1 MNAEPSTSIPID
13 QALHHT
19 RRVLETV
26 MGIPATEGNAI
37 EIYRNGDQIFAPML
51 DAISSANRSI
61 DFLTFVYW
69 KGEIG
74 IKFAERFAER
84 ARAGVRV
91 RVLLDSW
98 GAQTI
103 ERTLLDLMKDSGVN
117 IQWFRPLRRLR
128 PREVN
133 HRTHRKI
140 LVVDERVG
148 FTGGVGIADAWLG
161 DARSESEWRDTHFR
175 IEGPAV
181 DGIRSAFIDNWSE
194 ADSHDFEGE
203 VDQFPDQAQPGTTT
217 LQCVRG
223 NASSNGSDLKRLF
236 QTMLQL
242 AQHRVRIT
250 TAYFVPDEEL
260 CRLLCDGARRGVEIQ
275 LLLPGPFADKRFV
288 QLEGDAE
295 YERLME
301 AGVEIW
307 NFQPSM
313 LHAKIMTIDGM
324 VASVGSANFNFRS
337 LDCDEELNLV
347 VFDTS
352 FASDLD
358 RHFDEDLERSV
369 RIDPARWKQ
378 RSLTERSLERVVA
391 PLRRFS

>member
-1 MNAEPSTSIPID
+1 MPSDP
-13 QALHHT
+13 ALHHT

-37 EIYRNGDQIFAPML
+37 EIYRNGDQIFTPML
-51 DAISSANRSI
+51 EAISSATRSI

-69 KGEIG
+69 KGDIG
-74 IKFAERFAER
+74 KQFAERFAER
-84 ARAGVRV
+84 ARAGIRV

-103 ERTLLDLMKDSGVN
+103 ERTQLDLMKDSGVN
-117 IQWFRPLRRLR
+117 VQWFRPLRRLR

-161 DARSESEWRDTHFR
+161 DARNEEEWRDTHFR

-194 ADSHDFEGE
+194 AEPHYFEGG
-203 VDQFPDQAQPGTTT
+203 VDLFADQLQTGATT

-223 NASSNGSDLKRLF
+223 DTSSNGSDLKRLF
-236 QTMLQL
+236 QTMLIL

-260 CRLLCDGARRGVEIQ
+260 CHLLCEGARRGVEIQ

-288 QLEGDAE
+288 QLEGEAD
-295 YERLME
+295 YEQLME

-307 NFQPSM
+307 NFQQSM
-313 LHAKIMTIDGM
+313 LHAKIMTIDGI
-324 VASVGSANFNFRS
+324 VATVGSANFNFRS

-347 VFDTS
+347 VFDPMV
-352 FASDLD
+352 ANILD
-358 RHFDEDLERSV
+358 GHFDEDLERSV
-369 RIDPARWKQ
+369 RIDPSRWKQ
-378 RSLTERSLERVVA
+378 RSLTERGLERVVA